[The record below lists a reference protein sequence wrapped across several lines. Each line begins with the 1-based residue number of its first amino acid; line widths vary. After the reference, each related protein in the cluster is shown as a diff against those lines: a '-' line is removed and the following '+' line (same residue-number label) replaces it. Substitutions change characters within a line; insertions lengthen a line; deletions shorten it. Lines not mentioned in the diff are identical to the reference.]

1 MNNYSKRIQLY
12 KECLIFLKMFN
23 SPSEEILKENVC
35 ISNKKAVED
44 VLLDINAIEILPL
57 CYKSNENTIRF
68 KYNLFFDNKIADL
81 EAIIYR
87 DNCLERSTRSAEE
100 SAISA
105 KESVVAANRSA
116 DSAEKANDLS
126 SKSIKKATL
135 ANWLSILAIVTSVIA
150 LLPETI
156 RTNVLYWL
164 LGLF

>member
-1 MNNYSKRIQLY
+1 MVSIEGKG
-12 KECLIFLKMFN
+12 ETKMVEYLN
-23 SPSEEILKENVC
+23 ILKQ
-35 ISNKKAVED
+35 
-44 VLLDINAIEILPL
+44 
-57 CYKSNENTIRF
+57 
-68 KYNLFFDNKIADL
+68 FDNKIADI
-81 EAIIYR
+81 EATINR

-100 SAISA
+100 SATSA

-135 ANWLSILAIVTSVIA
+135 ANWLSILAIVISVIA

-156 RTNVLYWL
+156 RTNVFYWL